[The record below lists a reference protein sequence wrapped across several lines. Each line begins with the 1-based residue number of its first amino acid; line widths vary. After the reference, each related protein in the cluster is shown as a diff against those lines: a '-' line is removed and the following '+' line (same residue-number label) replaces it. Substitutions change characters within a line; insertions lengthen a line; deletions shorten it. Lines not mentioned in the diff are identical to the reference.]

1 MDDSLACTIC
11 ESADRDAIEDVGLNG
26 LPFSLN
32 AEFISREFSVAV
44 SESLLKRHM
53 TEHLQGEHAR
63 RMAELLSEAEGGDED
78 HITARGLASLLL
90 SDAAAKVASGETQ
103 IRSVNDIMRLLSLQE
118 SMRRADLAEQ
128 SSSGEPNSAEDW
140 QLLFYYIIDSLKE
153 AVPDEYLRK
162 AVLAAYSKFLGRPVN
177 DLSEVPGF
185 RPRRLSD
192 AEQRSLDLLDRDA
205 RAGKMK
211 SREQLLADGD
221 FDLSRPLQDPDVPPE

>member
-1 MDDSLACTIC
+1 M
-11 ESADRDAIEDVGLNG
+11 
-26 LPFSLN
+26 
-32 AEFISREFSVAV
+32 
-44 SESLLKRHM
+44 
-53 TEHLQGEHAR
+53 
-63 RMAELLSEAEGGDED
+63 
-78 HITARGLASLLL
+78 GLASLLL

>member
-128 SSSGEPNSAEDW
+128 TSSGEPNSNEEW
-140 QLLFYYIIDSLKE
+140 QLFFYYIFESLQDV
-153 AVPDEYLRK
+153 VPDEYLSK
-162 AVLAAYSKFLGRPVN
+162 AILAAYSKFLGRPVN
-177 DLSEVPGF
+177 DLSEVPGY
-185 RPRRLSD
+185 RPRRPSD
-192 AEQRSLDLLDRDA
+192 AEQRTIDLLNRDA